1 MNAASILPLTLDGVC
16 FDAGGERHI
25 HGISHDFRRG
35 PRTVILGP
43 NGAGKS
49 LLLRL
54 CHGLLRP
61 SAGTVRW
68 AAQTARRQAMLFQIP
83 VMLRRTAAANIAYAL
98 AIHGVPRR
106 ERAARVD
113 KALARVGLEALARRP
128 ARALSVGQ
136 QQRLALTRAWALE
149 PEVLFLDEPT
159 ASLDPA
165 ATRAIEQSIDEV
177 HGSGAKIIMTTH
189 DLGQARRLADEVLFL
204 HRGHLIEHGPAEA
217 FFAAPKSREAA
228 AFLKGELLW

>member
-1 MNAASILPLTLDGVC
+1 MSIDSNLPLSLDDVS

-25 HGISHDFRRG
+25 HGISYDFAAG

-54 CHGLLRP
+54 CHGLLTP
-61 SAGTVRW
+61 STGIVQSTG
-68 AAQTARRQAMLFQIP
+68 RQAMLFQNPI
-83 VMLRRTAAANIAYAL
+83 MLRRSAAANIAYAL
-98 AIHGVPRR
+98 AINGVPAR
-106 ERAARVD
+106 ERPARVQM
-113 KALARVGLEALARRP
+113 ALSRVGLEAFAQRA

-149 PEVLFLDEPT
+149 PELLFLDEPT

-165 ATRAIEQSIDEV
+165 ATRAIEQAIDDV
-177 HGSGAKIIMTTH
+177 HNSGAKIIMTTH
-189 DLGQARRLADEVLFL
+189 DLAQARRLADEVLFL
-204 HRGHLIEHGPAEA
+204 HHGRLLEA
-217 FFAAPKSREAA
+217 GAADMFFSRPKSREAA
-228 AFLKGELLW
+228 AFLEGELLW